1 MGSRDFL
8 RRLDRLL
15 LIRRCA
21 WVAAFAFF
29 VVAFLTFP
37 PGLGGLPLRGPDLW
51 GYLVARGEFRWV
63 FLVAVAIAAAFA
75 VVAVVVDDS
84 IRDTYRY
91 DPQDRDARD
100 EQ

>member
-1 MGSRDFL
+1 MGSSDFF

-21 WVAAFAFF
+21 WVLAFAFF

-37 PGLGGLPLRGPDLW
+37 DGLGNLPLRGLDLW

-63 FLVAVAIAAAFA
+63 FLVAAAIASVLAG
-75 VVAVVVDDS
+75 VAVRCRRRGRGSVRV
-84 IRDTYRY
+84 
-91 DPQDRDARD
+91 
-100 EQ
+100 